1 MRIPREGDGEKATN
15 SLNMTPLIDML
26 FILIIFFLATS
37 RFQQEERDEKIQ
49 LVKTRSDTSLPIA
62 TPRALLVI
70 DIDKD
75 GRKRVN
81 GRERTLEEIE
91 EIIRKRLEE
100 DDKAEFVL
108 RADLRARVGDLGG
121 VTEICHR
128 LGIKTPKI
136 SYQRS
141 DD

>member
-1 MRIPREGDGEKATN
+1 MRVQREVERAQSTP
-15 SLNMTPLIDML
+15 NMTPFIDML

-37 RFQQEERDEKIQ
+37 RFHEEERDEKIQ

-62 TPRALLVI
+62 TPRSLLVV

-75 GRKRVN
+75 GRKTIN
-81 GRERTLEEIE
+81 GREKTLEEIE
-91 EIIRKRLEE
+91 AIIRKRLEE
-100 DDKAEFVL
+100 DEKAEFVV
-108 RADLRARVGDLGG
+108 RSDLRARVGDLGS

-128 LGIKTPKI
+128 LGVKTPKI
-136 SYQRS
+136 SYQKV